1 MSGLM
6 LQDIRALALTFV
18 PRVAC
23 RVGFVHP
30 RAPGWGP
37 SHEIGHAL
45 VATPE
50 ERALPAFGLGCY
62 PGCCRCPKERCHV
75 AELAAMLVSAGL
87 LRRAGRDDLV
97 RAEVRATDGFD
108 EIALTVNVRAAERLL
123 VERRLQ
129 RLPRTRAGLERLLAR
144 RLSP

>member
-1 MSGLM
+1 
-6 LQDIRALALTFV
+6 
-18 PRVAC
+18 
-23 RVGFVHP
+23 
-30 RAPGWGP
+30 
-37 SHEIGHAL
+37 
-45 VATPE
+45 
-50 ERALPAFGLGCY
+50 
-62 PGCCRCPKERCHV
+62 
-75 AELAAMLVSAGL
+75 MLVSAGL